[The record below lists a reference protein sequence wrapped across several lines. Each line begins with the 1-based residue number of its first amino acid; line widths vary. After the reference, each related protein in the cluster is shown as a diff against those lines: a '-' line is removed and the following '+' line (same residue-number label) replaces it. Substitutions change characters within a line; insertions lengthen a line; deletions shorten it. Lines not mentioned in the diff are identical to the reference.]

1 MIADEAEYL
10 SIHPNAINLMK
21 TPDSTE
27 IRKGQE
33 ITPGEWQAF
42 FQQFSQDHQEW
53 LVYVAGQGH
62 CNTASHE
69 ANGLPFQALTL
80 HLDRTQEVL
89 SILVRKD
96 DVAQEHVYLSIP
108 QPCRVMVEKAGADV
122 KLYVDSTEGS
132 STIIRFRQ
140 VATPDYHSESVS
152 GTPEREQKIP
162 MSERGKAFSDQGNVD

>member
-1 MIADEAEYL
+1 
-10 SIHPNAINLMK
+10 MK
-21 TPDSTE
+21 TTPNSTE
-27 IRKGQE
+27 MRKGHE
-33 ITPGEWQAF
+33 ITPGEWQDF

-53 LVYVAGQGH
+53 LVFVSGQSH

-80 HLDRTQEVL
+80 HLNHTHDVL

-108 QPCRVMVEKAGADV
+108 QPCRVVVEKVGADV
-122 KLYVDSTEGS
+122 NLHIDSTEGS

-140 VATPDYHSESVS
+140 VATPDYESEVIS
-152 GTPEREQKIP
+152 GI
-162 MSERGKAFSDQGNVD
+162 SENGGMAMTSGKPRRSS